1 MWGPHVGLQSGGAA
15 GGLAGPAWPRGVTD
29 TEPEIEPD
37 VTDPSE
43 DETPVPR
50 ITFLGGPRTLSTA
63 RKSTRPPGKKPKPD
77 PEATISEPWG
87 LRFARASDYPLP
99 APGSCGWL
107 ED

>member
-1 MWGPHVGLQSGGAA
+1 M
-15 GGLAGPAWPRGVTD
+15 TD

-43 DETPVPR
+43 DETPVPS

-63 RKSTRPPGKKPKPD
+63 RKSTRPPSKKPKPD
-77 PEATISEPWG
+77 PEATTSEPWG